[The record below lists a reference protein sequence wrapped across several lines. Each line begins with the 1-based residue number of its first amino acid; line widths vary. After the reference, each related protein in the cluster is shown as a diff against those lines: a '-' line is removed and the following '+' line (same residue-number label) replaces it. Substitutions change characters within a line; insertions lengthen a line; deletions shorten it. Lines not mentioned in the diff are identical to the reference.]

1 MGVVIP
7 QVVTEDR
14 ASEAQFID
22 GSLRFD
28 ASKSHYLTR
37 TPSSAGNRNTWTWSG
52 WFKKNLL
59 DNVTYWSQFF
69 SAGTASDYSLI
80 GGYINNLDDIGYAQY
95 QSGTG
100 TGRVVPSA
108 LYRDTSAWYHMVVAY
123 DLTQA
128 TAANRIKLYINGTQ
142 ITALAS
148 TTYPNQNAGNSIINN
163 NVAHYINGRFVTY
176 WGSAQ
181 YSQFYFIDGQA
192 LDASYFGYTDP
203 LTNTWRPKKF
213 GGSYNGGTLLNY
225 NNNTGYPVYSNQG
238 STQGQLSSNPISNA
252 FDSNASTYCDM
263 TYLNG
268 QWSKLTFG
276 QAITN
281 VTNVTIGYDGE
292 GDIGY
297 NGSITNTTV
306 GYTASRQTITLY
318 SGSPITLT
326 DLYFVTQA
334 GNGVCRLYDITI
346 TTSTVSATELTYY
359 GANSFYLP
367 MDGNTPIGQDRSG
380 NNNNWTP
387 VNFGG
392 SNTLEKATG
401 ALPILNTD
409 GGGKV
414 ARVGVRTDAFASNL
428 VLALPLVGI
437 KSDFSNKINSGTTEK
452 AVTAT
457 GNVVSVSTLSNFY
470 GGSFYFDAS
479 GDTLTVPAGSDFAY
493 GTGDF
498 CVEMWIYPQAQ
509 TSGRIIY
516 SQSVSGTNYFMIYQY
531 PSTNIIEFYSTL
543 SGGGTPISTSSPI
556 PINTW
561 NHLAVTRESG
571 TVRIFINGILLA
583 SGTNTT
589 NLTNTTYVPTIGAYT
604 HDTTNSLNGYIQ
616 DFRIYKG
623 VAKYTQNFIPASTDP
638 DILPD
643 TSSGVAYSSNVA
655 LVPSTDGAVAF
666 DGSGDYLSLASS
678 ADFAFGTGDFTIEA
692 FCYKQSGKMFVLFD
706 HLMGI
711 GNFTIFAY
719 ADDVI
724 QVYNNQF
731 LSSGANPGNNKWF
744 HLAVVRQS
752 GVLSFYIDGIKAPT
766 THTFTYNFT
775 TAGVNIGVTQYIEYS
790 TGFVSNLHVVKG
802 TALYTSNFTPPTA
815 PITSV
820 ANTKLLC
827 CKSNSS
833 ATTFDVSPGTIT
845 ANGNAVATNFNP
857 FTVNINTQRGQE
869 SGYCT
874 LNPLDQAGS
883 NTFSNGNLN
892 TVVAADNNAPPTV
905 VCGSSAVSSGK
916 WYWEVD
922 QIAATTAGGMIGV
935 GDCGVSVSFRSWRS
949 TGGWYYY
956 GNSGQKYN
964 NGSGATYGS
973 SYTTNDTIS
982 VVLDM
987 DVGSISFYKNG
998 VNQGVAYNTGLSGKT
1013 IVPSLANGT
1022 GGGTQ
1027 SYAANF
1033 GQKPFKFPPP
1043 TGFQPLALANTP
1055 RPSIVRP
1062 DQYVGIVTYTGN
1074 DTTQNINVGWKP
1086 DLIWIK
1092 KRSSSSNSNHIL
1104 VDTVRGAS
1112 TILSSSGTF
1121 AESTFDAT
1129 WRSNWGDVTSFN
1141 RDGFTVADGSSAD
1154 GNINGLNQTYVAW
1167 AWKAGGNSNTYNIN
1181 DVGYATASAA
1191 GLTAGTITPT
1201 GASVNTKSGFSI
1213 ISFTAQSSGSASIS
1227 HGLGNAPG
1235 FIIVK
1240 SRDQTYNWL
1249 VYHKNLTSNAYYLIL
1264 NSTAGQDNASNAW
1277 NSTSP
1282 TSSVFTLGST
1292 YAGSGN
1298 TIAYLWAEI
1307 PGFSKFGSYT
1317 GNGSTDGV
1325 TVVTGFR
1332 PAVVLMKKT
1341 SGISNW
1347 FMHDSGRNRY
1357 NAMTSILFSNL
1368 ADQEDNTYGYI
1379 DFLSNG
1385 FKLRFQNTD
1394 YNTGSATYIYAAFA
1408 ETPSFNLYGGQANA
1422 R

>member
-22 GSLRFD
+22 GGLRFD

-80 GGYINNLDDIGYAQY
+80 GGYINNIDDIGYAQY

-192 LDASYFGYTDP
+192 LDPSSFGYTDP
-203 LTNTWRPKKF
+203 LTNTWRPKRYT
-213 GGSYNGGTLLNY
+213 GTYGTNG
-225 NNNTGYPVYSNQG
+225 
-238 STQGQLSSNPISNA
+238 
-252 FDSNASTYCDM
+252 
-263 TYLNG
+263 
-268 QWSKLTFG
+268 
-276 QAITN
+276 
-281 VTNVTIGYDGE
+281 
-292 GDIGY
+292 
-297 NGSITNTTV
+297 
-306 GYTASRQTITLY
+306 
-318 SGSPITLT
+318 
-326 DLYFVTQA
+326 
-334 GNGVCRLYDITI
+334 
-346 TTSTVSATELTYY
+346 
-359 GANSFYLP
+359 FYLP

-414 ARVGVRTDAFASNL
+414 ARVGVRTDSNASSL

-437 KSDFSNKINSGTTEK
+437 KSDFSNAINSGTSNK
-452 AVTAT
+452 AVTAN
-457 GNVVSVSTLSNFY
+457 GNAAASSAQSNFY
-470 GGSFYFDAS
+470 GGSFYFDGS
-479 GDTLTVPAGSDFAY
+479 GDYLSIPTSTDFAF

-498 CVEMWIYPQAQ
+498 
-509 TSGRIIY
+509 T
-516 SQSVSGTNYFMIYQY
+516 
-531 PSTNIIEFYSTL
+531 IEFYTYLTTTGQQHFYEGRNGSSTNTL
-543 SGGGTPISTSSPI
+543 LLNVDTSTQVSLYVNGAYRI
-556 PINTW
+556 TGQALLTGKWYHIA
-561 NHLAVTRESG
+561 LARSG
-571 TVRIFINGILLA
+571 TSTRLFVDGVQTG
-583 SGTNTT
+583 S
-589 NLTNTTYVPTIGAYT
+589 TYS
-604 HDTTNSLNGYIQ
+604 DTTNYAAPTGSLFFGANDVPNSSFLQGYLQ
-616 DFRIYKG
+616 DIRVYKG

-643 TSSGVAYSSNVA
+643 TPSGVSYSSNVA

-666 DGSGDYLSLASS
+666 DGTGDYLSLASN

-706 HLMGI
+706 HLMGV

-775 TAGVNIGVTQYIEYS
+775 TAGANIGVTQYGEYS
-790 TGFVSNLHVVKG
+790 TGFISNLHIVKG

-827 CKSNSS
+827 CKSQTS
-833 ATTFDVSPGTIT
+833 ATAFDVSPGTIT
-845 ANGNAVATNFNP
+845 ANGNATASNFNP

-874 LNPLDQAGS
+874 LDPLSKSSNCTLSDGNLMITSSSASEGGAFGNISVPMGS
-883 NTFSNGNLN
+883 NVKYYFEMFVTNLGTNTSCHVGVADFNTASNY
-892 TVVAADNNAPPTV
+892 
-905 VCGSSAVSSGK
+905 SSGNFSF
-916 WYWEVD
+916 YRD
-922 QIAATTAGGMIGV
+922 DGV
-935 GDCGVSVSFRSWRS
+935 ID
-949 TGGWYYY
+949 
-956 GNSGQKYN
+956 
-964 NGSGATYGS
+964 GASCS
-973 SYTTNDTIS
+973 SYTTGDTIGVAVDCLGGS
-982 VVLDM
+982 V
-987 DVGSISFYKNG
+987 SYYKNG
-998 VNQGVAYNTGLSGKT
+998 IFQKTSTISTYNIAKAQVMTRRT
-1013 IVPSLANGT
+1013 NGT
-1022 GGGTQ
+1022 
-1027 SYAANF
+1027 SSLNF